1 MSNQFEITTFQFLEE
16 IQNEFL
22 KDSGD
27 AAGDVSYDT
36 RRLIN
41 FLNDSAKL
49 HIIASPT
56 AGSNGHVDVL
66 ATIALENVAQRGD
79 HPTFSVK
86 ISAKPFEKTYKQ
98 LSITYDNEALKTE
111 SAKILGTLKDAL
123 SAANPSGAEG
133 SGAGRRARGAG
144 ASGTPTSDDAGAGSS
159 RIRRRSLRSRDS
171 SAEET

>member
-79 HPTFSVK
+79 HPTFAVK

-98 LSITYDNEALKTE
+98 L
-111 SAKILGTLKDAL
+111 
-123 SAANPSGAEG
+123 
-133 SGAGRRARGAG
+133 
-144 ASGTPTSDDAGAGSS
+144 
-159 RIRRRSLRSRDS
+159 
-171 SAEET
+171 